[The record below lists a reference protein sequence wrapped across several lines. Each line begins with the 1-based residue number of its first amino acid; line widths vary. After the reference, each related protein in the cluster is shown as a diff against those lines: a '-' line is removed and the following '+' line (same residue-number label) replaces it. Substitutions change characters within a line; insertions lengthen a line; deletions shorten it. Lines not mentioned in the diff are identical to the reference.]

1 MAVVAQDAAERAQH
15 QRLVVDHE
23 DEARIGLGSELLGA
37 QDGGSG
43 FGAGHAPRIGPGT
56 GTLEPAHARRSRRS
70 ASNPLIARSLRLQ
83 CALPP
88 SAPAEEHTLRRSHV
102 LIVDDEELYRRA
114 LERILV
120 RCGHSVTCARDGAEA
135 MAIVAAEP
143 LDLVL
148 CDVRMPGISGLE
160 LVRQIHDVDADL
172 PCIVMTGYDSIEHSV
187 EALRAG
193 AFWYL
198 NKPFEGSLDVVRRL
212 VEQAIEHRRLRTE
225 NRILHS
231 QLRSRYRFDNVVGQ
245 SGALR
250 GVLEMVD
257 KVADSDSTVLITG
270 ESGTGKELI
279 ARAIHYNSRRA
290 DRVLVS
296 LNCGAIPEELLESEL
311 FGHVKGAFTNAVSH
325 REGRFAAADGGT
337 IFLDEI
343 GDMSP
348 NLQVKLLRV
357 LQDRSFEPVGSSK
370 TVRVN
375 VRVIAATNQNLE
387 GAIRRGAFREDLF
400 YRLNVIP
407 IEVPPL
413 RQRKEDVPLLVE
425 HFLDRLCAERGRK
438 VDGLTAAAL
447 DRLVRHDWPGNVR
460 ELENLIER
468 LVVLRGEGTIDV
480 ADLPAPFRDEPA
492 SADPGAAPTLGAD
505 GVDFNAVI
513 DRIETQ
519 LILQALERTG
529 GNKNQAAQLLG
540 LHRTTLLEKIKKKGL
555 EAPLR
560 PEPLA
565 KVVSIS

>member
-1 MAVVAQDAAERAQH
+1 MRA
-15 QRLVVDHE
+15 
-23 DEARIGLGSELLGA
+23 
-37 QDGGSG
+37 
-43 FGAGHAPRIGPGT
+43 
-56 GTLEPAHARRSRRS
+56 
-70 ASNPLIARSLRLQ
+70 
-83 CALPP
+83 PP
-88 SAPAEEHTLRRSHV
+88 SAPAEETKLRRSHV

-114 LERILV
+114 LERILA
-120 RCGHSVTCARDGAEA
+120 RCGYTVSTARDGAEA
-135 MAIVAAEP
+135 MAIVSAEP

-160 LVRQIHDVDADL
+160 LVRQIHEVDADL
-172 PCIVMTGYDSIEHSV
+172 PCIVMTGYDSVEHSV

-212 VEQAIEHRRLRTE
+212 VEQAIEHRRLRSE
-225 NRILHS
+225 NRMLHS

-245 SGALR
+245 SAALR
-250 GVLEMVD
+250 SVLELVD

-343 GDMSP
+343 GDMSA

-370 TVRVN
+370 TVRVD

-387 GAIRRGAFREDLF
+387 EAIRRGAFREDLY

-413 RQRKEDVPLLVE
+413 RRRKEDIPLLVH
-425 HFLDRLCAERGRK
+425 HFLDRLGVEKGRK
-438 VDGLTAAAL
+438 VEGISPAAL
-447 DRLVRHDWPGNVR
+447 ERLLEHDWPGNVR
-460 ELENLIER
+460 ELENLVER
-468 LVVLRGEGTIDV
+468 LVVLHGEGSIEL
-480 ADLPAPFRDEPA
+480 ADLPPAYRHRASPRGDAPLPV
-492 SADPGAAPTLGAD
+492 LGPD
-505 GVDFNAVI
+505 GVDFNGVI

-519 LILQALERTG
+519 LIAQALERTG
-529 GNKNQAAQLLG
+529 GNKNRAAQLLG
-540 LHRTTLLEKIKKKGL
+540 LNRTTLIEKIKKKGL
-555 EAPLR
+555 EPPAPAEPPLR
-560 PEPLA
+560 G
-565 KVVSIS
+565 VSIS